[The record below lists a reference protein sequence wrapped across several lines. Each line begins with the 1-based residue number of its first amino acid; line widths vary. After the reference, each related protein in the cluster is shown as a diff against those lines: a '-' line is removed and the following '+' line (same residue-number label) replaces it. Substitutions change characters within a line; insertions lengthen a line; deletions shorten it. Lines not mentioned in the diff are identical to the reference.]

1 MNENIDDFFLR
12 ALELK
17 DEKRTGW
24 ELRNIKQPESVAD
37 HSWGTA
43 LLCLIH
49 AEKEGLDTDRC
60 VKMAIVHDIA
70 EAETGDFV
78 TRDIDGKQEVE
89 KEEKE
94 ELETAAMEKLT
105 ESLNSDE
112 LLDLW
117 KEYEERETGEAR
129 FVKDMDLIDMCL
141 QALKYEKQQRY
152 DPKEDNEDFQEY
164 DNLDEFFATT
174 EPRLNTETGKQLF
187 TDIRER
193 YEEAKQQPAK

>member
-1 MNENIDDFFLR
+1 MNENSEEFFLK

-24 ELRNIKQPESVAD
+24 ELRNIEQPESVAG

-43 LLCLIH
+43 LLCLVH
-49 AEKEGLDTDRC
+49 AEKEDVETSKC
-60 VKMAIVHDIA
+60 VKMAVVHDLA

-78 TRDIDGKQEVE
+78 TRDVDGKQEVK

-94 ELETAAMEKLT
+94 ALETEAINSLTSELESIQIEKL
-105 ESLNSDE
+105 
-112 LLDLW
+112 W
-117 KEYEERETGEAR
+117 REYEERETKAAK
-129 FVKDMDLIDMCL
+129 FVKDMDLIDLCL

-152 DPKEDNEDFQEY
+152 DPEEDNEDFQEY

-174 EPRLNTETGKQLF
+174 EPRMNTETGKQLF
-187 TDIRER
+187 ADIRGR
-193 YEEAKQQPAK
+193 YEEVKQ